1 MAGKLSGKRVLVIED
16 EYYIAADLQRVLDAE
31 GAVVIGPSGHLAD
44 GLALAEERLDAA
56 LLDVNLHGEP
66 SFAIAER
73 LHAAQVPYT
82 LITGYDSWAIPEGYR
97 EVPRLTKP
105 FVMARL
111 IDAVER
117 MVAVE

>member
-1 MAGKLSGKRVLVIED
+1 MAGRLSGKRVLVIED

-31 GAVVIGPSGHLAD
+31 GAVVLGPSGHLED
-44 GLALAEERLDAA
+44 GLRLAAEALDAA

-73 LHAAQVPYT
+73 LDAAQVPYVF
-82 LITGYDSWAIPEGYR
+82 ITGYDSWAMPEGYK

-105 FVMARL
+105 FVMTRVVE
-111 IDAVER
+111 AVER
-117 MVAVE
+117 MDTVG